1 MNTSLRSTLALCLAS
16 ACSGNSTAPAATG
29 DKKPIPAASSS
40 VAAEPVPKWLQ
51 HFPGLYVRNGDEI
64 VEAPKEDIALA
75 KTYPTWKDKGALVD
89 GHRITIMT
97 RTTTLK
103 IGEEARVIHVHEI
116 PVEGETLFP
125 MGPKPVRG
133 ELLDGKLGSAVS
145 LSDPNPFVPDLYDG
159 VTMPSPGADYSWDIT
174 RYKFVAPGKHTVQ
187 WKPGKYASNI
197 LVLTVVP

>member
-1 MNTSLRSTLALCLAS
+1 MKTLHLLTLSLALAC
-16 ACSGNSTAPAATG
+16 ACSGNPTPPPVTPE
-29 DKKPIPAASSS
+29 KKPAPAASSS

-51 HFPGLYVRNGDEI
+51 HFPGLYVRSGDDI
-64 VEAPKEDIALA
+64 VEAPKDDIALA
-75 KTYPTWKDKGALVD
+75 KTYPTWKDKGPLVD

-97 RTTTLK
+97 SKLTLHL
-103 IGEEARVIHVHEI
+103 GEEARVIHVHEI

-133 ELLDGKLGSAVS
+133 ELLDGKLGSATS
-145 LSDPNPFVPDLYDG
+145 LSDPNPFVPDMYDG
-159 VTMPSPGADYSWDIT
+159 VTLPSPGADYSWDIT
-174 RYKFVAPGKHTVQ
+174 RYKFVAPGQHTVQ